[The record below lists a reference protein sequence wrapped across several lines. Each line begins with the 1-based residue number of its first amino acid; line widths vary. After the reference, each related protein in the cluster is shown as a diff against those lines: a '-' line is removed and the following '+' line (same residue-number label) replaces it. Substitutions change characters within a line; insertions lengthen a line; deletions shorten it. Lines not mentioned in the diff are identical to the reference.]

1 MAQTI
6 DEVIARLVE
15 IKAASRSAAH
25 RIGYFTSLYLK
36 VTTCVK
42 EGITQG
48 RFHDGARMEA
58 LDVAFANRFIQA
70 YDLWQNRSLTTS
82 SWSAAFETAGLWKPL
97 ILQHLLLGINAH
109 INLDLGIAAQQ
120 TCPGEKLLPLH
131 PDFEMI
137 NTILAE
143 LFLPLQ
149 ENMNNMSPWIGFLN
163 SISKKTDDAVINFS
177 MNIAR
182 NEAWQFALYLNT
194 LNTAQKIVAIQK
206 RDVEIAALANK
217 VTNPKGFA
225 INAGLMVIRLREIN
239 NVSKVI
245 DLLG

>member
-6 DEVIARLVE
+6 DEVIARLAA
-15 IKAASRSAAH
+15 IKSTSKSTSN
-25 RIGYFTSLYLK
+25 RIGYFTSLYHK
-36 VTTCVK
+36 VTVRVK
-42 EGITQG
+42 EGIAQG
-48 RFHDGARMEA
+48 RFLDGARMEA
-58 LDVAFANRFIQA
+58 LDVAFANRFLQA
-70 YDLWQNRSLTTS
+70 YDQLQSGMPVTA
-82 SWSAAFETAGLWKPL
+82 SWASAFKITPLWKPL

-120 TCPGEKLLPLH
+120 TCPGEKLLALQL
-131 PDFEMI
+131 DFEMI

-149 ENMNNMSPWIGFLN
+149 ENMNTLSPWIGFLN

-177 MNIAR
+177 MSIAR

-194 LNTAQKIVAIQK
+194 LHASEQITAIQK
-206 RDVEIAALANK
+206 RDQEIAALANK
-217 VTNPKGFA
+217 VAGPKGFA
-225 INAGLMVIRLREIN
+225 TNAILMVIRLREN
-239 NVSKVI
+239 SNVGQVI